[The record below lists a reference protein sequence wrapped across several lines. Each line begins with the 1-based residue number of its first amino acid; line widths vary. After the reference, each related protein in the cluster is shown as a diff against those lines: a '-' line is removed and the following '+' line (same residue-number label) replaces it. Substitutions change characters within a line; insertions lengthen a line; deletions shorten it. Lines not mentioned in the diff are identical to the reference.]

1 MVKRRDAAAAGVNKK
16 VVRKITERIKDM
28 TSRNRINLRNNK
40 EVGEN
45 MEMTEIEKLVRTM
58 YQTKDYSI
66 LETLR
71 KTATANYRFA
81 QLAETEEEKNEAIAK
96 GQEGE
101 AEVQTITEG
110 IKALHRQEIDV
121 VAAKITET
129 LSTLEDRIEYTLD
142 LLDNITPTNKDELRR
157 QTEAL
162 QELAYFAD
170 GTSLGDLQARLS
182 GLQDSYYS
190 FALQDYNVNINY
202 FTDDQI
208 KRYYG
213 IYANAL
219 DKMREAEQKA
229 TTQEEMIDYRMM
241 SGNIDDLINILPTV
255 HNNNKRTEEIM
266 AEVDNLRARVNPQP
280 QPAPGEPGQQPQ
292 PGTEHFAQLAELK
305 SKMLATYQDYFNYV
319 IDCVKNFEEISFNKE
334 LETENKIMYLI
345 FQENFTVP
353 VDTDSLKTEMYN
365 RAVKEQMEDV
375 YGLGLVEYAL
385 KTNYNGF
392 IRTLKYANS
401 FTEYNENVKHEYEG
415 LEKYFT
421 DMEKYFEQFNVDMN
435 FDKTTSEL
443 SVTFK
448 NSPIGTIKTKLIQ
461 NDELLNKL
469 NVAPTMGGT
478 PFVTY
483 EEEKR
488 EAQKQML
495 AQEIYNLIEKDAKNR
510 IDCASLFTTQSED
523 YKRQY
528 RENMRNLYAAT
539 NLLTDEEK
547 NEIRQTIVG
556 KVRTEVI
563 EKNYGK
569 GVLNFIFSYEYENLI
584 SKIQE
589 IRTYTEANDD
599 LKSKLA
605 SINIALYNAA
615 YLDCGVKFA
624 YNPVTTELSIS
635 FEGSP
640 LGTISTNIIRNPE
653 VLNQLNNVQPQQTP
667 APAPQPPIGQPP
679 FAPQPQPVPQPQIF
693 QPVVNMINPEANEV
707 LGLLSNIPDNKDAS
721 VENYNNAIDLYNNL
735 VGRLDQVNMEL
746 LQLTPA
752 TIPTRDIIGETVAK
766 ENEAKNIEDEL
777 RKLQMSLSKYRLN
790 HKMKHKEYMP
800 QSQDLAIP
808 SLFGDINQT
817 IALQDELLVDVEQ
830 EIKVLME
837 ERKTASQY
845 DAMGITERIN
855 DLIEYM
861 ETKNSFINRLL
872 LTQTK
877 VDKNF
882 DLVGT
887 LQQRRAS
894 KAKLRQTVM
903 DSLKTPEP
911 TIQPQQTIISQP
923 IGAPEPQPQPV
934 PQPSQVNGRVVSLEL
949 KIKNPNQPIKINR
962 GSSKITTV
970 TSDLSYVIAKNKLK
984 IMFSDDLKAKLQN
997 LSARI
1002 SLVNKNNTRQKTTV
1016 TADLT
1021 QDGTEIGFTDGR
1033 EITPEDY
1040 KIVLNATG
1048 NGETISTSFDLED
1061 TPRKGR

>member
-110 IKALHRQEIDV
+110 IKALHRQEIDA

-129 LSTLEDRIEYTLD
+129 LSTLEDHIENTLD

-280 QPAPGEPGQQPQ
+280 QPAPGKTGQQPQ

-375 YGLGLVEYAL
+375 YGFGLVEYAL

-495 AQEIYNLIEKDAKNR
+495 AQEIYNLLEKDAKNR
-510 IDCASLFTTQSED
+510 IDCASLFTIQSED

-584 SKIQE
+584 NKIQE

-605 SINIALYNAA
+605 SINIALYNVA

-679 FAPQPQPVPQPQIF
+679 FAPQPVPQPQIF
-693 QPVVNMINPEANEV
+693 QPVVNMVNPEANEV

-800 QSQDLAIP
+800 QAQDLAIP

-949 KIKNPNQPIKINR
+949 KIKNPNQPIKISR

-1048 NGETISTSFDLED
+1048 NGETIRTSFDLED
-1061 TPRKGR
+1061 TPRMGR